1 MDFIILGIYAF
12 FVWLIFFKFKWLP
25 WNIISQVIVITIP
38 IIGLTTIILLL
49 NIFTPSSSDV
59 RAMNYVIPIVPRV
72 SGQVTEVP
80 IEPNRPI
87 KKGDV
92 LFKID
97 PTPFQLAVDAAEA
110 NLAGMKVSLV
120 SAEAAE
126 RGLEFELKSAEAKK
140 AAIISKMNLAKKR
153 VEQYT
158 ALSSSGAGR
167 GADLETA
174 QAEVA
179 SLESEIAAADASSSQ
194 VKQKLAARTDAGE
207 IDKIAE
213 VRTRIAKAEADLA
226 SAKYDLEGTTY
237 LAPANGRVANLALR
251 PGVRAAQ
258 LPMSPVMSFIE
269 DDEQWVV
276 AFFRQNELRYVKPGD
291 ETEIFLKTHPG
302 RIIKCKVDSI
312 LWATAQGQM
321 PISGNLPNTQPV
333 AAPDARIAVRLL
345 VDEKDKEL
353 FLAAGARG
361 AGAIYTD
368 HGKALHIM
376 RKVFVRVSTKV
387 DWFVFKLH

>member
-1 MDFIILGIYAF
+1 MDLIILGIYSF
-12 FVWLIFFKFKWLP
+12 FVWLIFIKFKWLP
-25 WNIISQVIVITIP
+25 WNIVSQVIVITIP
-38 IIGLTTIILLL
+38 IIGLAAIILLL
-49 NIFTPSSSDV
+49 NIFAPSSTDV
-59 RAMNYVIPIVPRV
+59 RAINYIIPIVPRV
-72 SGQVTEVP
+72 TGQVTEVP

-97 PTPFQLAVDAAEA
+97 PVPFELAVKAAEA
-110 NLAGMKVSLV
+110 NLEGLKVALV
-120 SAEAAE
+120 TAEASQ
-126 RGLEFELKSAEAKK
+126 RGMEYEVKSAQAKK
-140 AAIISKMNLAKKR
+140 AALVSQMDLAKKR
-153 VEQYT
+153 VEQFT
-158 ALSSSGAGR
+158 QLAGAGAGR
-167 GADLETA
+167 GADLEKA
-174 QAEVA
+174 QSDKAT
-179 SLESEIAAADASSSQ
+179 LESEIDGADAMESQ
-194 VKQKLAARTDAGE
+194 VKQKLSALTAAGE
-207 IDKIAE
+207 IDVVAQAKAKIA
-213 VRTRIAKAEADLA
+213 KGEADLA

-269 DDEQWVV
+269 DDDQWVV
-276 AFFRQNELRYVKPGD
+276 AFFRQNELRYVEPGN

-302 RIIKCKVDSI
+302 QIIKCKVDSI

-321 PISGNLPNTQPV
+321 PINGNLANNPAA
-333 AAPDARIAVRLL
+333 AAPEERIAVRLL
-345 VDEKDKEL
+345 VEPRDREL

-361 AGAIYTD
+361 QGAIFTD

-376 RKVFVRVSTKV
+376 RKVFVRVSSKV